1 MERKVQKI
9 FLKKDSGTVRVFY
22 SEEKMHK
29 AGFTEADKVVTEDEY
44 NGKGCYTRIINGEII
59 VGRTEEEIAA
69 EEKERHIS
77 EIQARFNEIDR
88 LDGPR
93 PIREAV
99 AQLAGSAGLDT
110 TYLNQHEAEAD
121 DLRRQLAELQSA

>member
-1 MERKVQKI
+1 MERQKI

-22 SEEKMHK
+22 SEEEMHK
-29 AGFTEADKVVTEDEY
+29 AGITEADKVVTEDEY

-69 EEKERHIS
+69 EENQEKID
-77 EIQARFNEIDR
+77 EIQRRFKEIDQ

-99 AQLAGSAGLDT
+99 TQLAGSAGLDT
-110 TYLNQHEAEAD
+110 SYLNRHEAEAIE
-121 DLRRQLAELQSA
+121 LREKLAELKSA